1 MAFEYYT
8 LPGLLMATAI
18 AMYFWQEPRMKG
30 LENGRK
36 QLLKKLIDELFD
48 SGKLDEARA
57 AVHKLLHDDYMA
69 NKDLLMPIQKF
80 LPYPRIKWFLGL
92 AMLFATISALF
103 HATLSKTYIVNLQM
117 FSVSANDIVI
127 TVVLGLCALPSW
139 WLYDEF
145 RYMRRII
152 DLFDNQDE
160 REG

>member
-8 LPGLLMATAI
+8 FPVVLLTIAF
-18 AMYFWQEPRMKG
+18 AMYFWQEPRMKS

-36 QLLKKLIDELFD
+36 RLLKKLINDLFG
-48 SGKLDEARA
+48 SGKLDDARA
-57 AVHKLLHDDYMA
+57 AVHKLLHDGYMA

-80 LPYPRIKWFLGL
+80 LPYSRIRWFLGL

-103 HATLSKTYIVNLQM
+103 HATLSKIYIVNLQM

-127 TVVLGLCALPSW
+127 TVMLGLCALPSW

-145 RYMRRII
+145 RYMKRII

-160 REG
+160 QGD